1 MQAEGQTGYRLV
13 SYAADGESP
22 VGGILA
28 AGRVVPTASVL
39 GERFATVMD
48 ILKSW
53 DEIHPR
59 IAKACED
66 KSFADKG
73 IALSSVKLLAPILYP
88 GTFYC
93 AGANYWDHL
102 NEMAAIAKKTTGRD
116 VHIAKPAEPWF
127 FLKTAAGSIIG
138 DGAPARLPS
147 FSKQVDWE
155 AEIAAVIARPTRN
168 ISEADALSA
177 VAGYVIVNDLSARD
191 LMKREGSIFVYDW
204 IGQKCFEDAAP
215 MGPWLTPAA
224 YVSDP
229 NNLSIKLWV
238 NGVLKQDSNTS
249 KMVHNTAEQIAYL
262 SRHITLQPG
271 DVIATGTPAGV
282 GLPKGEFLHAGDEVK
297 IEIAELGTLTNR
309 MVAETAS

>member
-1 MQAEGQTGYRLV
+1 MQTGYRLI
-13 SYAADGESP
+13 SYAGKDGSP
-22 VGGILA
+22 VGGVLA
-28 AGRVVPTASVL
+28 ADRVIPAASVL
-39 GERFATVMD
+39 GEKFYSVID
-48 ILKSW
+48 ILRSW
-53 DEIHPR
+53 DEVHPR
-59 IAKACED
+59 LAKACED
-66 KSFADKG
+66 GSLAGKG
-73 IALSSVKLLAPILYP
+73 VPLSSVKLLAPILYP

-116 VHIAKPAEPWF
+116 VHISKPAEPWF

-138 DGAPARLPS
+138 DGAPARLPR

-168 ISEADALSA
+168 ISEDDALSA

-229 NNLSIKLWV
+229 NNLDIKLWV

-282 GLPKGEFLHAGDEVK
+282 GLPKGEFLKAGDEVK

-309 MVAETAS
+309 MVADNA

>member
-1 MQAEGQTGYRLV
+1 MQAGYRLV
-13 SYAADGESP
+13 SYADNNTAEP
-22 VGGILA
+22 VAGILA
-28 AGRVVPTASVL
+28 ADRVVPASSVL
-39 GERFATVMD
+39 GDAFSTVIG
-48 ILKSW
+48 ILKKW

-59 IAKACED
+59 LAKACED
-66 KSFADKG
+66 AAFAQKG
-73 IALSSVKLLAPILYP
+73 VPLSSVKLLAPILYP
-88 GTFYC
+88 GAFYC

-138 DGAPARLPS
+138 DGAPARLPG

-168 ISEADALSA
+168 ISEKDALSA

-215 MGPWLTPAA
+215 MGPWLTPSS
-224 YVSDP
+224 YISDP
-229 NNLSIKLWV
+229 NNLAIKLWV

-282 GLPKGEFLHAGDEVK
+282 GLPKGEFLKAGDEVK

-309 MVAETAS
+309 MVADAA

>member
-1 MQAEGQTGYRLV
+1 MEAGYRLI
-13 SYAADGESP
+13 SFAGKDGLP
-22 VGGILA
+22 VAGILA
-28 AGRVVPTASVL
+28 ADRVVAATSIL
-39 GERFATVMD
+39 GEKFATVMD
-48 ILKSW
+48 ILRSW

-59 IAKACED
+59 LAKASDD
-66 KSFADKG
+66 KAFADKG
-73 IALSSVKLLAPILYP
+73 VPLSSVTLLAPLLYP

-116 VHIAKPAEPWF
+116 VHITKPAEPWF

-168 ISEADALSA
+168 ISEDDALSA

-229 NNLSIKLWV
+229 NNLDIKLWV

-249 KMVHNTAEQIAYL
+249 RMVHNTAEQIAYL

-282 GLPKGEFLHAGDEVK
+282 GLPKGEFLNAGDEVK

-309 MVAETAS
+309 MVADDA